1 MLFSGLE
8 FVSVPKILVWRD
20 HFVMPL
26 EVQVDVDMEFAS
38 MGKKILR
45 MKLASTF
52 AFCSTPVQRNQPR
65 LTVKAVHRTT
75 SHFTILEQTFE

>member
-1 MLFSGLE
+1 MYRNSLFLLFSGLE

-45 MKLASTF
+45 MMNSF
-52 AFCSTPVQRNQPR
+52 Y
-65 LTVKAVHRTT
+65 
-75 SHFTILEQTFE
+75 E